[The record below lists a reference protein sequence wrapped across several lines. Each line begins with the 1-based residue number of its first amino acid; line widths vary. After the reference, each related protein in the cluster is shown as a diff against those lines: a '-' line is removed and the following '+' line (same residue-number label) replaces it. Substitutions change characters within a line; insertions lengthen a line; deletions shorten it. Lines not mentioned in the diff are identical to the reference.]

1 MKETSLNKCSHCSQC
16 KNRSGVSETLGIQK
30 NSSLNGPVELGITTL
45 LVKMMMAVMSN
56 GKVVMVRMK

>member
-1 MKETSLNKCSHCSQC
+1 MQD
-16 KNRSGVSETLGIQK
+16 RSGFSGTLGIQK